1 MAKWDLSKLEKAAT
15 DEALPDPTYA
25 RRVEKV
31 ESLFRYEHLPRHLQD
46 ASKPFHDLALFLTD
60 HLPNSAE
67 YTLALRS
74 LWEAKNLAVFATVEA
89 QEKEVQNV

>member
-1 MAKWDLSKLEKAAT
+1 MAKWDLEKLAT
-15 DEALPDPTYA
+15 AEAKPDPTYA
-25 RRVEKV
+25 ARIEKV
-31 ESLFRYEHLPRHLQD
+31 TSLFRYEHLPVHLQD

-74 LWEAKNLAVFATVEA
+74 LWEAKNLAVFATVKA
-89 QEKEVQNV
+89 REKEVQNV